1 MSSDA
6 QHRANPAQS
15 GKLTFHPGA
24 IAGAETGAARKR
36 GRLSGMLKLTRTTY
50 RVLAAPKTGPT
61 LYDLCDPILLRS
73 TAGNE
78 HLRKLYKKALSNPAL
93 RLLLARAGLPQL
105 HEDGRMSALRE
116 SIVAAR
122 DHDTP
127 DWAAIGAPTA
137 ALLDTANH
145 SHPKPKRASA
155 PARPVARHD
164 IDRIIR
170 ACARQLVASYA
181 KHGFI
186 PCYAAFNLIGD
197 PDLHGRDL
205 VTALRGLNARPYK
218 NSTLLFNLARAFIA
232 NSPAAELIN
241 PPWTGIAEPM
251 WQPMQARHRSA
262 YYDAFFAEALM
273 DFLATGLGNSE
284 ESKAAHRTLE
294 CLVDFCLQVSRDKA
308 RLPDNGRSFDVITAL
323 VPPPHSRLTGYFA
336 NIKHDLGFD
345 TYLADCDT
353 TSCVLS
359 VATQFGSQDP
369 ILDQPMLD
377 FYAAHQIGTGTD
389 HKRVTVPLNDNID
402 YDGGIVTWIDN
413 LAGER
418 PFGNDLDPTLNLD
431 VLDASFRNYE
441 RWQIAEGPQ
450 RIATVRRNI
459 LFHRR
464 LAESGAFADPRSH
477 IYYLPE
483 LYCAYFGRC
492 YSAFEAMPAAARR
505 LLDPDDSFNMIRGHV
520 LAYVVDELIA
530 AEMNVFDAALALL
543 ALTKLHAEPQSFAAP
558 LACIVQN
565 FGEGRRGAPYKAYE
579 WNKMKTP
586 TRILVG
592 GPEVTSAF
600 VLSALANA
608 RRFLKFLRNC
618 KLQSI

>member
-1 MSSDA
+1 MSSEA
-6 QHRANPAQS
+6 QHRADPTRS
-15 GKLTFHPGA
+15 GKLAFHPGPSA
-24 IAGAETGAARKR
+24 NAGTGAARKR
-36 GRLSGMLKLTRTTY
+36 GRLSAMLKLTGSTY
-50 RVLAAPKTGPT
+50 RVLAAPKSGPT
-61 LYDLCDPILLRS
+61 LYDLCDPLLLRS
-73 TAGNE
+73 TAGNA

-105 HEDGRMSALRE
+105 GEDGCMSALRE

-122 DHDTP
+122 DHDAP
-127 DWAAIGAPTA
+127 DWAAIGAPVA
-137 ALLDTANH
+137 ALIDGTNH
-145 SHPKPKRASA
+145 QHPKPKRVTA
-155 PARPVARHD
+155 PTRPVSRRE

-170 ACARQLVASYA
+170 AGAKHLVASYA

-197 PDLHGRDL
+197 PDLRGHDL
-205 VTALRGLNARPYK
+205 LTALRGINARPYK
-218 NSTLLFNLARAFIA
+218 NSTLLFNLARVFIA

-251 WQPMQARHRSA
+251 WQPVQIRHRSA

-273 DFLATGLGNSE
+273 DFLATGLGSPEDNS
-284 ESKAAHRTLE
+284 AARHALQD
-294 CLVDFCLQVSRDKA
+294 LIDFCLQVSRDKA
-308 RLPDNGRSFDVITAL
+308 HVPDKGRSFDVVTAL

-353 TSCVLS
+353 TSCVFS
-359 VATQFGSQDP
+359 VAAQFGSQDP
-369 ILDQPMLD
+369 ILEQPMLD
-377 FYAAHQIGTGTD
+377 FYAAYQVGAGTD
-389 HKRVTVPLNDNID
+389 RARVSVPLNDHID

-431 VLDASFRNYE
+431 FLDASFRNHA
-441 RWQIAEGPQ
+441 RWQIADDPQ
-450 RIATVRRNI
+450 RVSTVRKNI

-492 YSAFEAMPAAARR
+492 YSAFEAMPASVRQ
-505 LLDPDDSFNMIRGHV
+505 LLDPDGSFNVIRGHV
-520 LAYVVDELIA
+520 LDYVVDELIA

-543 ALTKLHAEPQSFAAP
+543 ALTKLHAELRSFAAP
-558 LACIVQN
+558 LACIVDN

-608 RRFLKFLRNC
+608 RRLLNF
-618 KLQSI
+618 